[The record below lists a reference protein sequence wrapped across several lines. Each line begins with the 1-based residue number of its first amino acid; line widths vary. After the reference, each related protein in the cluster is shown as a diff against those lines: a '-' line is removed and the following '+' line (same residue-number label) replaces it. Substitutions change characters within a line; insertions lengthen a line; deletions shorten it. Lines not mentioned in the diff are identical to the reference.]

1 MLEFPAGVKLAT
13 LRVVPIDYGFEQR
26 PPAGGTTRRIDRP
39 GNRFQASFS
48 FPKVEGEEARVL
60 ISRLMRAKREGLRV
74 QFPLPHPQ
82 GDPGAPVVDGSDSE
96 GITLK
101 LRGLHA
107 NAPIREGWWLTVIDA
122 AGTRYFHNVSADT
135 AAGADGKATLT
146 IEPPLRC
153 FPTDGN
159 QVLIAAPEIEGLVT
173 EVVGFGSEPGQLVAV
188 DGFTIEERK

>member
-1 MLEFPAGVKLAT
+1 MIELPADIRLAT
-13 LRVVPIDYGFEQR
+13 LRVVQVDYGFEQR

-48 FPKVEGEEARVL
+48 FVKQEGEAARVL

-74 QFPLPHPQ
+74 KFPLPHPQ
-82 GDPGAPVVDGSDSE
+82 GDPGAPVVDGNDSE

-101 LRGLHA
+101 LRGLTA
-107 NAPIREGWWLTVIDA
+107 PTPIREGWWLTVIDS
-122 AGTRYFHNVSADT
+122 AGVRYLHNVSADA
-135 AAGADGKATLT
+135 AAGADGKVTLT
-146 IEPPLRC
+146 IDPPGRC
-153 FPTDGN
+153 FPVDGN
-159 QVLIAAPEIEGLVT
+159 QVLIAAPEFEGLVT